1 MGQKVN
7 PKIFRTGENQIY
19 TWSSKW
25 FASKKEFK
33 EYLKQDVQIRNFIK
47 KELRDS
53 SVAKIEIERSRNS
66 VTVIIHTSKPGI
78 IIGRA
83 GAGAEELK
91 KKIKG
96 RFLDKKI
103 NFNLNI
109 LEIPNPSLNAEIVL
123 QNMIADIEKRVPFRR
138 VIKQAI
144 SRVEKA
150 GAEGVKVIISGRLDG
165 AEIARSETL
174 SWGKVPLHTLRAD
187 IDYARGAAQTVYG
200 SVGLKIWIYKG
211 EIFLKNKSA

>member
-19 TWSSKW
+19 TWNSKW
-25 FASKKEFK
+25 FAGKKEFK
-33 EYLKQDVQIRNFIK
+33 EYLKQDIQIRNFIK
-47 KELRDS
+47 KELRYS
-53 SVAKIEIERSRNS
+53 GVAKIEIERSRNS

-91 KKIKG
+91 KKIKS
-96 RFLDKKI
+96 RFLNKKI

-200 SVGLKIWIYKG
+200 SVGLKIWIYRG
-211 EIFLKNKSA
+211 EVFVKNKSA